1 MSGRKV
7 RRTTQTRRTQVE
19 ILHSLPSALFRSA
32 RTRSGAGV
40 HADQGGRYSK
50 RERAKNRAE
59 ERAALL
65 SD

>member
-1 MSGRKV
+1 MSGRKT

-19 ILHSLPSALFRSA
+19 ILQSTPSALFRSA

-40 HADQGGRYSK
+40 HADQGGRYGK

-59 ERAALL
+59 ERTAFLG
-65 SD
+65 D